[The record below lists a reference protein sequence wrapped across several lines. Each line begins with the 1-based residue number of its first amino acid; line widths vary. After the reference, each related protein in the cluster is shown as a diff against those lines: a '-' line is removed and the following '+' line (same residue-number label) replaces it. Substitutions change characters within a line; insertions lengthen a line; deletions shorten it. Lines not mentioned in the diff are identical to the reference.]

1 MKNLNKIMIGAALG
15 MLTIGGIATAET
27 VTKQNWGDFK
37 LWIDPGHSMTENQG
51 LYHYSEAQK
60 VLRVGLATRQFLF
73 DYTTA
78 DTTTIKMTRDDDQ
91 DNVSLEERSD
101 MANAWGADFFY
112 AIHSDAGSNE
122 NQTLFL
128 FGGWYENG
136 TPVEKTPNGGKRFSE
151 ILDPNLTGVMYNTTS
166 RGSWYDRYY
175 YDRVTDHD
183 RHYPYLS
190 VNRRTNCASMLSEGG
205 FHTLP
210 MQQALNLND
219 SYKRLEAF
227 GTARAI
233 MEYRGITRPDKVL
246 LAGVVTNSETGEPIN
261 GATVKVNGDSIVT
274 DSYES
279 LFKNYTQNPDL
290 IHNGFFLF
298 ENLTPAATYTITYSC
313 PGFTSASQSVTLKSD
328 PQGLSGNNVTWGNI
342 ALTSNA
348 PAIVSSVD
356 VTDASAVHRTVPIT
370 FTFSRKMNRE
380 SVEKAFSMNNN
391 GKYTLSWTNDY
402 TLVVDINNL
411 ADDQTYTIT
420 IDGSVAKNSQT
431 NQYLDGNGDGTEGGN
446 YTFTFTTVPPDTE
459 APYIVSTTPAKDST
473 MRYTLRPAIRVEYNE
488 ELAWNE
494 DDATEAITVVDKD
507 GNKVDGRITH
517 AVVNGAS
524 VLHFYPSADLTL
536 DRAYKVTVKAGFK
549 DLAGNVSQGYTFK
562 FLSEYHPVV
571 DTKVLDPCTTD
582 HWWGPDGSGSTLGTT
597 SKTGV
602 EESTA
607 NYLAQT
613 TVHSSDSIENTLHM
627 HYKFDSSFAG
637 PWQIREYRSYQQN
650 YYDPSVK
657 GYVLQCY
664 LYGDG
669 SNNKVGHMVRVRK
682 NGLSIDGIKRQPRKM
697 LNFRGWDIL
706 AWDISNCGSNNE
718 AFTGSDPYT
727 FSTAD
732 TWCYDALWLN
742 HEMTADQGD
751 LYKEN
756 DGVDDDGNP
765 ITWQDWS
772 GDIYFDDYKYV
783 KYGEATQTA
792 KLSDIADDEP
802 TAVDDVIDE
811 ASINISSNG
820 NLIDVVAA
828 ESLQNVTVYSMSGA
842 EVITST
848 PGANTTTINASQLA
862 PGVYVVKAIT
872 ARKQNA
878 KRIVIK

>member
-1 MKNLNKIMIGAALG
+1 MG
-15 MLTIGGIATAET
+15 MLTLGGIATAET
-27 VTKQNWGDFK
+27 VAKQNWGDFK
-37 LWIDPGHSMTENQG
+37 LWIDPGHSKTENQG
-51 LYHYSEAQK
+51 LYNYSEAQK

-91 DNVSLEERSD
+91 DDVSLEERSD

-136 TPVEKTPNGGKRFSE
+136 TAVEKTPNGGKRFSE

-183 RHYPYLS
+183 YHFPYLS

-274 DSYES
+274 DSYDS
-279 LFKNYTQNPDL
+279 LFKNYTKNPDL

-298 ENLTPAATYTITYSC
+298 ENLQAGKSYDISYSC
-313 PGFTSASQSVTLKSD
+313 PGFSSSTASVTMKSD
-328 PQGLSGNNVTWGNI
+328 PQGLSGNNVTWANV

-348 PAIVSSVD
+348 PAVVSSID
-356 VTDASAVHRTVPIT
+356 VADAGAVHRTVPIT
-370 FTFSRKMNRE
+370 ITFSRKMNRE
-380 SVEKAFSMNNN
+380 SVEKAFAISNN
-391 GKYTLSWTNDY
+391 GQCTFTWKNDY
-402 TLVVDINNL
+402 TLVIDISKL
-411 ADDQTYTIT
+411 ADEETYTIT
-420 IDGSVAKNSQT
+420 IDGSIAKNSQT
-431 NQYLDGNGDGTEGGN
+431 NQYLDGNADGTEGGN
-446 YTFTFTTVPPDTE
+446 YTFTFTTVPADTQ
-459 APYIVSTTPAKDST
+459 APYVVSTTPAKDST
-473 MRYTLRPAIRVEYNE
+473 MLYTLRPAIRIEYNE

-494 DDATEAITVVDKD
+494 DDATDAIVLADKD
-507 GNKVDGRITH
+507 GNKIEGTITH

-524 VLHFYPSADLTL
+524 VLHLYPSKDLTL
-536 DRAYKVTVKAGFK
+536 DKAYKVTVKGGFK
-549 DLAGNVSQGYTFK
+549 DLAGNLSEGYTFK
-562 FLSEYHPVV
+562 FLSEYHPVEAQ
-571 DTKVLDPCTTD
+571 KVLDECTID
-582 HWWGPDGSGSTLGTT
+582 HWWAPDGSGSTAGTT

-607 NYLAQT
+607 NYIEQAN
-613 TVHSSDSIENTLHM
+613 VHSGDSVKNTIHL
-627 HYKFDSSFAG
+627 HYKFDDSFAG

-650 YYDPSVK
+650 YYDTSVK
-657 GYVLQCY
+657 GYVLQCCV
-664 LYGDG
+664 YGDG
-669 SNNKVGHMVRVRK
+669 SNNKVAHMVRVRA
-682 NGLSIDGIKRQPRKM
+682 NGGSIDGIKRNLSKT
-697 LNFRGWDIL
+697 LNYRGWDIM
-706 AWDISNCGSNNE
+706 AWDINKCGANNQT
-718 AFTGSDPYT
+718 FTGSDPYT
-727 FSTAD
+727 FSEND
-732 TWCYDALWLN
+732 TWCYDSFWLN

-751 LYKEN
+751 MYKDN
-756 DGVDDDGNP
+756 DGVDDSGNP

-772 GDIYFDDYKYV
+772 GDIYIDDYKYV

-792 KLSDIADDEP
+792 KLSDITDEP
-802 TAVDDVIDE
+802 ETGVSEVASQSSI
-811 ASINISSNG
+811 SINAKGSMIN
-820 NLIDVVAA
+820 VVAG
-828 ESLQNVTVYSMSGA
+828 EKLQTVTVYSVNGA
-842 EVITST
+842 TVLST
-848 PGANTTTINASQLA
+848 TPRGNVETVDASQLA

-872 ARKQNA
+872 AGKQNT
-878 KRIVIK
+878 KRVIIK